1 MDKKFSPLYYLL
13 FQSRRPMRV
22 VNFISF
28 FRIIAFPIFM
38 VLLVINRIDIFKWLL
53 LVSFLTDAMDGYLAR
68 KFRVT
73 SILGARLDSISD
85 DLTVLAAFL
94 GLIVVHP
101 QFLLEQWLVIV
112 ILLILFLVQ
121 AAYAFIRYQKM
132 TSFHTYI
139 AKAAAVLQGIFMCA
153 MFFLDEPL
161 PWLFYLAAG
170 TTALGLLEETL
181 MIGVLPTWK
190 ADVRGL
196 YWAMRERQKE

>member
-1 MDKKFSPLYYLL
+1 
-13 FQSRRPMRV
+13 MRV

-28 FRIIAFPIFM
+28 FRIIAFPISIL
-38 VLLVINRIDIFKWLL
+38 LLVINRIDIFKWLL
-53 LVSFLTDAMDGYLAR
+53 LISFLTDALDGYLAR

-85 DLTVLAAFL
+85 DLTVLAAFS

-101 QFLLEQWLVIV
+101 QFLLKQWWVITL
-112 ILLILFLVQ
+112 LLILFLVQ
-121 AAYAFIRYQKM
+121 LACAYIRYQRV

-139 AKAAAVLQGIFMCA
+139 AKMAAVLQGIFLCA

-161 PWLFYLAAG
+161 QLLFYLAAG
-170 TTALGLLEETL
+170 TTGLGLIEETI
-181 MIGVLPTWK
+181 MIFVLPTWK